1 MSIILF
7 DEIKNL
13 SAAIVVDLF
22 WDRFLGHFIL
32 VELILF
38 VRVLVNLMMLWV
50 HQIVLDILCS
60 SLPYFFWDTSDLV
73 LKYSF
78 AEGIVQRILKGVVS
92 KLTFCLLGD
101 VVIIFRRPFLMW
113 FLLHLDILN
122 LLLLFF
128 FHISPIVDHF
138 NGLLNLLTSIVG
150 LVPSIVR
157 IDKFFTWRLDN
168 WWCLSLLI

>member
-38 VRVLVNLMMLWV
+38 VGILVNLMMLWV

-60 SLPYFFWDTSDLV
+60 SLPYFF
-73 LKYSF
+73 
-78 AEGIVQRILKGVVS
+78 
-92 KLTFCLLGD
+92 
-101 VVIIFRRPFLMW
+101 
-113 FLLHLDILN
+113 
-122 LLLLFF
+122 
-128 FHISPIVDHF
+128 
-138 NGLLNLLTSIVG
+138 
-150 LVPSIVR
+150 
-157 IDKFFTWRLDN
+157 
-168 WWCLSLLI
+168 